1 MTSPAGPQR
10 APYAQALRWLVHAL
24 VYLLVAIAGATT
36 IGSQILLYAYVAQYY
51 PLAIR
56 STGIGWASGVGRLGA
71 ISGPMLGGALISMP
85 LETNFLAFAIPGAIA
100 GLAIALIA
108 TIHQGSLKNRAWM
121 SGLMPHLRGSRSRDH
136 PGRRRVRRSTP

>member
-1 MTSPAGPQR
+1 MPP
-10 APYAQALRWLVHAL
+10 V
-24 VYLLVAIAGATT
+24 GATT

-85 LETNFLAFAIPGAIA
+85 LEMNFLAFAIPGAIA
-100 GLAIALIA
+100 GLAISMV
-108 TIHQGSLKNRAWM
+108 G
-121 SGLMPHLRGSRSRDH
+121 RSAVHAPEEEQNLAFVGETGKLEVD
-136 PGRRRVRRSTP
+136 